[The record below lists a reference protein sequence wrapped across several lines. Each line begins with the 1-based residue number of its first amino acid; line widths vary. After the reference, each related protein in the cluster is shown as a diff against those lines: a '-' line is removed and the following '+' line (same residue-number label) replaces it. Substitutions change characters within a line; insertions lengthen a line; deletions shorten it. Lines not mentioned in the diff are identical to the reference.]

1 MPSIESGARN
11 AVSVCMGVGPSDRVA
26 VITDQ
31 ARQNIG
37 LALAAESEARGAET
51 RIYLME
57 DFVSRPAPGYSEKLE
72 EDFEAFKPTVSIFA
86 ATALEGELA
95 FRRPMMNQL
104 IYDLKARHGHM
115 VGIDDRLMLEGMSA
129 DYDEI
134 ARITHQVNDAVKDAR
149 EIEVEAPS
157 GTHMR
162 ATFDSKK
169 RKWRPC
175 PGLYHSPGDWGNLP
189 EGETF
194 TSPMTVDGVV
204 GAEVLGDHFSQKY
217 GVLEE
222 PVRIEMSGSRI
233 RKVNSSHVQLREE
246 LEAYFSQ
253 HENSNRVGEY
263 AIGTNVAL
271 QGLSGNLLQDE
282 KIPGVHIAFGY
293 PYPNETGADW
303 DCPSHCDV
311 VATRST
317 IRVDGQYL
325 MRNGRFVI

>member
-1 MPSIESGARN
+1 MTTIESGARN
-11 AVSVCMGVGPSDRVA
+11 AVAVCMGVGQSDRVV
-26 VITDQ
+26 VITDH

-51 RIYLME
+51 RVYLME
-57 DFVSRPAPGYSEKLE
+57 DFVPRPASGYSSELGE
-72 EDFEAFKPTVSIFA
+72 QFESFKPTVSLFA

-104 IYDLKARHGHM
+104 IYDMKARHGHM
-115 VGIDDRLMLEGMSA
+115 VGIDDRLMVEGMSA
-129 DYDEI
+129 DYNQI
-134 ARITHQVNDAVKDAR
+134 ARITHQVNEAVKDSR

-162 ATFDSKK
+162 ATFDSN
-169 RKWRPC
+169 RRRWRPC

-194 TSPMTVDGVV
+194 TSPITVDGVV
-204 GAEVLGDHFSQKY
+204 GAEVIGDHFSQKY

-222 PVRIEMSGSRI
+222 PVRIEIAGGRI
-233 RKVNSSHVQLREE
+233 RKVQSSHVQLREE
-246 LEAYFSQ
+246 LESYFGQ

-271 QGLSGNLLQDE
+271 NALSGNLLQDE

-303 DCPSHCDV
+303 DCSSHCDV

-317 IRVDGQYL
+317 IKVDGQHI